1 VRARIYAVTQI
12 LVGLDHVGVVGLDE
26 ARRKADLSGLAE
38 REDLVDLML
47 ALLAED
53 NYIHP
58 KRVDAY
64 RVALWREYLRRRGED
79 FSDFYSELP
88 VAIRGGSDEERD
100 RLGRMI
106 TSALAEH
113 ELRPSMTAVTAADED
128 LELVLEIDGEVVVRG
143 LPTLNG
149 LRKAVRHRLSD
160 W

>member
-1 VRARIYAVTQI
+1 VTQI
-12 LVGLDHVGVVGLDE
+12 LVGLDHVGVVGLGE
-26 ARRKADLSGLAE
+26 ALREAERSGLAE
-38 REDLVDLML
+38 REELVDLIFG
-47 ALLAED
+47 LLAED

-79 FSDFYSELP
+79 FSEFYSDLP
-88 VAIRGGSDEERD
+88 VAIRGGSGEERD
-100 RLGRMI
+100 SLGRMI

-113 ELRPSMTAVTAADED
+113 ELRPAMNVTPAAEED